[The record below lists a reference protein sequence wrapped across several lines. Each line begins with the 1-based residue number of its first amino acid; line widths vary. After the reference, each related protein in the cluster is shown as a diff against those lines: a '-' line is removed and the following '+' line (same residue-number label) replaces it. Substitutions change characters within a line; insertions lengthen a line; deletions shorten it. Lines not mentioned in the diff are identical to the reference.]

1 MINVTKSYLPEK
13 EKYYQLLDQV
23 WDSAWLTNNGPL
35 LVQLE
40 KRLHDFLKVEYL
52 QYVSNGTIALQLAIK
67 SLELKGK
74 IITTPFSYVA
84 TLNSIIWE
92 NCVPVF
98 ADVLPDTLTIDP
110 DAIEKLVDKETVAVM
125 ATHVYGI
132 PCEVHRIAEL
142 QKKFG
147 FKVIYDAAHSFNTYL
162 DGKSVLSYGDIS
174 TLSFHATKIFHTVEG
189 GAIVC
194 NNAELNEKI
203 FLLKSFG
210 HKANDYF
217 LVGINGKN
225 SEFHA
230 AMGHLVLDDYNL
242 IQEKR
247 KQQHQ
252 FYTRLINQFGIN
264 LKSILLPKGTEY
276 NFSYYPVIFPNE
288 EDLLKAIVDLNEQ
301 TVFPRRYFYPSLNTL
316 DFLHH
321 KTHCPISENISKRI
335 ICLPLYHDLKS
346 DEQEK
351 IISTIKKSI
360 G

>member
-1 MINVTKSYLPEK
+1 MINVTKSYLPPK

-23 WDSAWLTNNGPL
+23 WGSAWLTNNGTL

-40 KRLHDFLKVEYL
+40 KRLQDFLKVEYL
-52 QYVSNGTIALQLAIK
+52 QFVSNGTIALQFAIK

-92 NCVPVF
+92 NCEPVF
-98 ADVLPDTLTIDP
+98 ADILPDTLTIDP
-110 DAIEKLVDKETVAVM
+110 DAIEKLVDNETVAVL

-194 NNAELNEKI
+194 NSAELNEKL

-217 LVGINGKN
+217 LPGINGKN

-230 AMGHLVLDDYNL
+230 AMGHLVLDDYHL

-252 FYTRLINQFGIN
+252 YYSRLIEKSDIN
-264 LKSILLPKGTEY
+264 LKTPQIPKGAEY
-276 NFSYYPVIFPNE
+276 NFSYFPVIFPNE
-288 EDLLKAIVDLNEQ
+288 ELLLKAIVNLNEQ
-301 TVFPRRYFYPSLNTL
+301 HIFPRRYFYPSLNTL
-316 DFLHH
+316 DFLHK
-321 KTHCPISENISKRI
+321 KTYCPISEDVSKRV
-335 ICLPLYHDLKS
+335 ICLPLYHDLKTE
-346 DEQEK
+346 EQEK
-351 IISTIKKSI
+351 IISIIKKSI
-360 G
+360 R